1 MLVSQS
7 HNSFCPILRRFA
19 ALGQGFAIGLEDVG
33 ALAFLLPAGTR
44 PEDVEGRLRVFQD
57 VRKAR
62 VVLADR
68 CGRVKGVHRSL
79 KICGGRREQGQ
90 KAGLA
95 DTLWRYLR
103 EKPSRRAKQALR
115 FKLRCHPSTLR

>member
-1 MLVSQS
+1 MPHFLVSQP
-7 HNSFCPILRRFA
+7 HNSFCPILRRLA

-62 VVLADR
+62 AEFVARESIEQTIIPEKQGLFMR
-68 CGRVKGVHRSL
+68 CGCRFF
-79 KICGGRREQGQ
+79 GGWE
-90 KAGLA
+90 GLL
-95 DTLWRYLR
+95 T
-103 EKPSRRAKQALR
+103 S
-115 FKLRCHPSTLR
+115 